1 MNAFW
6 HRLWGPRTRT
16 LPNGK
21 TISKKRSLTWLYLI
35 LVVLAFYYSIELTG
49 FKMSTLL
56 KRGNQFFVILGRMY
70 PPNWD
75 YWASVQGPLLD
86 TIKMSIIGSVIG
98 ALLAIPAAVI
108 ASYNMVV
115 NRWVTGSM
123 KLVLSLIR
131 TVPTLIYASVL
142 TLIFGIGTFAGTVAI
157 AIFTFSF
164 MAKQLYEMIETVDM
178 KPFEA
183 MEALGANRVYSF
195 MGAILPQVLPSY
207 LASSLYTF
215 EGNVRHAAILGWVG
229 AGGIGVILNE
239 KIAWREYTNLG
250 MILVALYVTVL
261 IIEYTSRY
269 LRSKL
274 T

>member
-1 MNAFW
+1 MMNAFW
-6 HRLWGPRTRT
+6 HRMWGPRTRT

-21 TISKKRSLTWLYLI
+21 TVSKKRSLTWLYLI

-75 YWASVQGPLLD
+75 YWASVQGPLVD
-86 TIKMSIIGSVIG
+86 TITMSILGSVIG
-98 ALLAIPAAVI
+98 ALLAIPAAVV

-115 NRWVTGSM
+115 NRWITGSM

-142 TLIFGIGTFAGTVAI
+142 TLVFGIGTFAGTVAI

-164 MAKQLYEMIETVDM
+164 MANFATSLTFLSCFFPLY
-178 KPFEA
+178 F
-183 MEALGANRVYSF
+183 
-195 MGAILPQVLPSY
+195 
-207 LASSLYTF
+207 
-215 EGNVRHAAILGWVG
+215 
-229 AGGIGVILNE
+229 
-239 KIAWREYTNLG
+239 
-250 MILVALYVTVL
+250 
-261 IIEYTSRY
+261 
-269 LRSKL
+269 
-274 T
+274 

>member
-1 MNAFW
+1 
-6 HRLWGPRTRT
+6 
-16 LPNGK
+16 
-21 TISKKRSLTWLYLI
+21 
-35 LVVLAFYYSIELTG
+35 
-49 FKMSTLL
+49 MSTLL

-86 TIKMSIIGSVIG
+86 TIKMSILGSVIG

-164 MAKQLYEMIETVDM
+164 MAKQLYEMIETVDDIV
-178 KPFEA
+178 
-183 MEALGANRVYSF
+183 NRTCGCFDGSLVTNYHRIFRRRFGLATDCDGRFSRCLRLQTYRSCTIGSRRSIYACSKRVF
-195 MGAILPQVLPSY
+195 ACRAVVVVVGFCLICAIYAIKMGLRRTSQLTVNNLDGFVVHLNVVFDFSIAVCFGINDNDNY
-207 LASSLYTF
+207 IADYEIGRASC
-215 EGNVRHAAILGWVG
+215 
-229 AGGIGVILNE
+229 
-239 KIAWREYTNLG
+239 RER
-250 MILVALYVTVL
+250 V
-261 IIEYTSRY
+261 
-269 LRSKL
+269 
-274 T
+274 

>member
-1 MNAFW
+1 
-6 HRLWGPRTRT
+6 
-16 LPNGK
+16 
-21 TISKKRSLTWLYLI
+21 
-35 LVVLAFYYSIELTG
+35 
-49 FKMSTLL
+49 
-56 KRGNQFFVILGRMY
+56 
-70 PPNWD
+70 
-75 YWASVQGPLLD
+75 
-86 TIKMSIIGSVIG
+86 
-98 ALLAIPAAVI
+98 
-108 ASYNMVV
+108 
-115 NRWVTGSM
+115 
-123 KLVLSLIR
+123 
-131 TVPTLIYASVL
+131 
-142 TLIFGIGTFAGTVAI
+142 
-157 AIFTFSF
+157 
-164 MAKQLYEMIETVDM
+164 
-178 KPFEA
+178 
-183 MEALGANRVYSF
+183 